1 MLATK
6 AAATSLQENLCFK
19 SVVPKKKVDDKL
31 SRLEDKVHDIFC
43 QAMKAG
49 RDTDAVL
56 QFVGDLHLAMR
67 GFRDGM
73 TTDALDVNEERQM
86 NSWVN
91 KLLAP
96 ILHSHGFKEKESF
109 QDNKFSVFGTTRP
122 DFAFFKNSQ
131 KQLIVMVDENGSE
144 LTNFEGN
151 IVQNVIEYKNKDIT
165 KHFCQVYANMIRI
178 ANDSTID
185 CLPRGVLVDSVT
197 VYALLVS

>member
-1 MLATK
+1 
-6 AAATSLQENLCFK
+6 
-19 SVVPKKKVDDKL
+19 
-31 SRLEDKVHDIFC
+31 
-43 QAMKAG
+43 
-49 RDTDAVL
+49 
-56 QFVGDLHLAMR
+56 
-67 GFRDGM
+67 
-73 TTDALDVNEERQM
+73 M

-144 LTNFEGN
+144 LMNFEGN

-185 CLPRGVLVDSVT
+185 CLQRGVLVDSVT
-197 VYALLVS
+197 VYALLVSYADHSSVPMKYYCNFQHAPTIEVGVLGNFFIVFCNANCLLFN